1 MLTSFFSYANTNDLA
16 GGIVASPI
24 VIQKTI
30 YTVDLGDI
38 TNISKEEVANAINDF
53 ISQIP
58 SSELDCSVTV
68 KAEINGIV
76 VKGSIE
82 VTVSGPCS
90 EVRKKGREIAEQVIA
105 EIKENLL

>member
-1 MLTSFFSYANTNDLA
+1 MKKIFFALACMLTSFFSYANTNDLA

-38 TNISKEEVANAINDF
+38 TNVSKEEVANAINDF

-68 KAEINGIV
+68 K
-76 VKGSIE
+76 
-82 VTVSGPCS
+82 S